1 MLCFSQAEVALK
13 AGASRLCNLL
23 YCFVVNSSVCHNAS
37 QVFWS
42 LLQNIM
48 LMLADTMVVMEK
60 TMKKQGGQT
69 YGCWPIP

>member
-1 MLCFSQAEVALK
+1 M
-13 AGASRLCNLL
+13 
-23 YCFVVNSSVCHNAS
+23 
-37 QVFWS
+37 FWS